1 MAALDTLRK
10 EASSTRVKGVPGGNK
25 IFWSAKQQAD
35 LQDWIMSSPEEA
47 FHAPQHKF
55 VDATPDLASVR
66 AKLLKSSTLT
76 PGDGQPSGNA
86 PWIFCITSPIVDL
99 QGDSVKAGAA
109 QFDPKNLPVLLSHQ
123 SENLPVARSSVP
135 WVVDQLT
142 LAIANFPAPGIS
154 PLSDQVAAMVQAR
167 QVKGA
172 SIGFIP
178 LRYSMSKDPARPFGV
193 DFHEIRVIEWSI
205 CSIPCCPAALAI
217 GPAGNKSA
225 PASSPAPTARES
237 RIVEARVLAAKARLL
252 SHSITDVP
260 MTREQRIAEATKIRR
275 AVYSI

>member
-1 MAALDTLRK
+1 
-10 EASSTRVKGVPGGNK
+10 
-25 IFWSAKQQAD
+25 
-35 LQDWIMSSPEEA
+35 
-47 FHAPQHKF
+47 
-55 VDATPDLASVR
+55 VD
-66 AKLLKSSTLT
+66 
-76 PGDGQPSGNA
+76 
-86 PWIFCITSPIVDL
+86 FCITSPTVDL

-109 QFDPKNLPVLLSHQ
+109 QFDPKNFPVLLSHQ
-123 SENLPVARSSVP
+123 SENLPIARSSVP
-135 WVVDQLT
+135 WVVDQLA

-154 PLSDQVAAMVQAR
+154 PQADQVSAMVRAG

-178 LRYSMSKDPARPFGV
+178 IRYTLSKDPARPFGV

-225 PASSPAPTARES
+225 SASAPYEPTAREG

-252 SHSITDVP
+252 SQSI
-260 MTREQRIAEATKIRR
+260 
-275 AVYSI
+275 

>member
-1 MAALDTLRK
+1 LNGLKMANTLDTPRK
-10 EASSTRVKGVPGGNK
+10 EAFLTRIKGIPGGNR
-25 IFWSAKQQAD
+25 ILWSTKQQAD
-35 LQDWIMSSPEEA
+35 LQDWIMASKEEA
-47 FHAPQHKF
+47 FRAPQHKF
-55 VDATPDLASVR
+55 VDSTPDLASVR
-66 AKLLKSSTLT
+66 AKLTASATLAA
-76 PGDGQPSGNA
+76 GDGQSAGNA
-86 PWIFCITSPIVDL
+86 PWIFCITSPTVDL

-123 SENLPVARSSVP
+123 SENLPIARSSVP

-178 LRYSMSKDPARPFGV
+178 IKYKMSTDPARPFGV
-193 DFHEIRVIEWSI
+193 DFLEIRVIEWSI

-217 GPAGNKSA
+217 GPASNKSA
-225 PASSPAPTARES
+225 SASAPTAREQ
-237 RIVEARVLAAKARLL
+237 RMAEARKIRLAAYR
-252 SHSITDVP
+252 V
-260 MTREQRIAEATKIRR
+260 
-275 AVYSI
+275 

>member
-1 MAALDTLRK
+1 MANSTLDLLRK
-10 EASSTRVKGVPGGNK
+10 EAFLTRVKGTAGGNK
-25 IFWSAKQQAD
+25 ILWNTKQQAE
-35 LQDWIMSSPEEA
+35 LQDWIMSSPEAA
-47 FHAPQHKF
+47 FRAPLPQHKF
-55 VDATPDLASVR
+55 VDSTRDLASVR
-66 AKLLKSSTLT
+66 AKLMKSSTLAA
-76 PGDGQPSGNA
+76 GDGQPSGNV
-86 PWIFCITSPIVDL
+86 PWIFCITSPTVDL
-99 QGDSVKAGAA
+99 QGDSVKSGAA
-109 QFDPKNLPVLLSHQ
+109 QFDPKNLPVLLSHN

-178 LRYSMSKDPARPFGV
+178 IRYALSKDPTRPFGV
-193 DFHEIRVIEWSI
+193 DFLEIRVIEWSI

-225 PASSPAPTARES
+225 SASAPA
-237 RIVEARVLAAKARLL
+237 
-252 SHSITDVP
+252 
-260 MTREQRIAEATKIRR
+260 TREQRMAEAAKFRR
-275 AVYSI
+275 SAYR

>member
-1 MAALDTLRK
+1 MNGSTQNVANSLDTLRK
-10 EASSTRVKGVPGGNK
+10 EAFLTRVKGVPGGNR
-25 IFWSAKQQAD
+25 ILWNTKQQAD
-35 LQDWIMSSPEEA
+35 LQDLIMSSPEEA
-47 FHAPQHKF
+47 FRAPQHKF
-55 VDATPDLASVR
+55 VDSTADLASVR
-66 AKLLKSSTLT
+66 SKLLKSSTLT

-86 PWIFCITSPIVDL
+86 PWIFCITSPTVDL

-123 SENLPVARSSVP
+123 SENLPIARSSAP

-178 LRYSMSKDPARPFGV
+178 IKFKMSTDPARQFGV
-193 DFHEIRVIEWSI
+193 DFLEIRVIEWSI

-217 GPAGNKSA
+217 GPANNKSA
-225 PASSPAPTARES
+225 TR
-237 RIVEARVLAAKARLL
+237 RRN
-252 SHSITDVP
+252 VP
-260 MTREQRIAEATKIRR
+260 L
-275 AVYSI
+275 

>member
-1 MAALDTLRK
+1 MSNTLDILRK
-10 EASSTRVKGVPGGNK
+10 EAVLTRKKGIPGGNK
-25 IFWSAKQQAD
+25 ILWNTKQQAE

-55 VDATPDLASVR
+55 VDSTPDLASVR
-66 AKLLKSSTLT
+66 AKLLKSSTLA

-86 PWIFCITSPIVDL
+86 PWIFCITGPVVDL
-99 QGDSVKAGAA
+99 QNDLVPAGAA
-109 QFDPKNLPVLLSHQ
+109 QFDPKNFPVLLSHQ
-123 SENLPVARSSVP
+123 SENLPIARSSVP
-135 WVVDQLT
+135 WVVNGLT

-178 LRYSMSKDPARPFGV
+178 VRYSLSKDPTRPFGV

-217 GPAGNKSA
+217 GPASNKSA
-225 PASSPAPTARES
+225 SASAP
-237 RIVEARVLAAKARLL
+237 
-252 SHSITDVP
+252 VP
-260 MTREQRIAEATKIRR
+260 TSTREQRIAEAAKFRR
-275 AVYSI
+275 AVYRI